1 MLFQNHKHAI
11 VLLTAV
17 MFLSLSLIACG
28 VSPSATVDSD
38 DTPTPTAE
46 SDDSGDTPQD
56 VGKPT
61 LSELVEGNNAFAFDL
76 YQAVR
81 NEDGNLFYS
90 PYSIS
95 AALAMTYAGARS
107 STEEQMANVLHY
119 TLPQDQLHPAFS
131 YLEHRLTDQEADGK
145 EQEEDFI
152 LRIANS
158 IWGHDGYSFLPEYLD
173 LIAENYGADLRTVDF
188 EDAKNRE
195 QARLAINDWISEQTE
210 GKIEELILDEMLTAA
225 TRLVLANAV
234 YFKANWED
242 PFSNATR
249 DDEFYLLDGSAVI
262 VPMMSRKG
270 FANYFEGA
278 GFQAIELPYKGERLQ
293 MVVLLPA
300 EGRFDDIESS
310 LDSDFVKSLL
320 RGFASENIKLYLPRF
335 EYEASFSLADTL
347 AEMGM
352 PDAFAKYQAD
362 FSGIAEMPP
371 SLFITHVEH
380 KAFIAVDETGTEA
393 AAATGVV
400 AEAASEPV
408 VVEVNRPFIFFIRDR
423 DSGAI
428 MFVGRVLNPTT

>member
-1 MLFQNHKHAI
+1 
-11 VLLTAV
+11 
-17 MFLSLSLIACG
+17 
-28 VSPSATVDSD
+28 
-38 DTPTPTAE
+38 
-46 SDDSGDTPQD
+46 
-56 VGKPT
+56 
-61 LSELVEGNNAFAFDL
+61 
-76 YQAVR
+76 
-81 NEDGNLFYS
+81 
-90 PYSIS
+90 
-95 AALAMTYAGARS
+95 
-107 STEEQMANVLHY
+107 MASVLHY

-131 YLEHRLTDQEADGK
+131 YLEHRLTNQEADVK

-173 LIAENYGADLRTVDF
+173 LIAGNYGADLRSVDF
-188 EDAKNRE
+188 EDANNRE
-195 QARLAINDWISEQTE
+195 QARLAINEWISEQTE
-210 GKIEELILDEMLTAA
+210 GKIEELIGNEMLTAS

-249 DDEFYLLDGSAVI
+249 NDEFYLLDGSAVT

-270 FANYFEGA
+270 FANYFEGE

-293 MVVLLPA
+293 MIVLLPA

-310 LDSDFVKSLL
+310 LDNVFVKSLL
-320 RGFASENIKLYLPRF
+320 RGFASEDIKLYLPRF
-335 EYEASFSLADTL
+335 EYEASLSLADTL

-352 PDAFAKYQAD
+352 PDAFDKLQAD

-380 KAFIAVDETGTEA
+380 KAFVAVDETGTEA

-400 AEAASEPV
+400 AEPASEPV
-408 VVEVNRPFIFFIRDR
+408 EVKVNRPFIFLIRDS

>member
-1 MLFQNHKHAI
+1 MLFQNHIRAI
-11 VLLTAV
+11 VFLTAA
-17 MFLSLSLIACG
+17 MFLSLSLIACS

-38 DTPTPTAE
+38 DTPTSSAE
-46 SDDSGDTPQD
+46 SEDSRGTAQD
-56 VGKPT
+56 VGEPA
-61 LSELVEGNNAFAFDL
+61 LSELVDGNNAFAFDL

-81 NEDGNLFYS
+81 NEDGNLFFS

-95 AALAMTYAGARS
+95 TALAMTYAGARS
-107 STEEQMANVLHY
+107 STEEQMASVLHY

-131 YLEHRLTDQEADGK
+131 YLEHRLTDQEADGN

-158 IWGHDGYSFLPEYLD
+158 IWGHDGYSFLPEYID
-173 LIAENYGADLRTVDF
+173 LIAGNYGADLRSVDF
-188 EDAKNRE
+188 EDANNRE
-195 QARLAINDWISEQTE
+195 QARLAINEWISEQTE
-210 GKIEELILDEMLTAA
+210 GKIEELIGNEMLTAS

-249 DDEFYLLDGSAVI
+249 NDEFYLLDGSAVT
-262 VPMMSRKG
+262 VPMMARKG

-293 MVVLLPA
+293 MIVLLPA
-300 EGRFDDIESS
+300 EGWFDEIESG
-310 LDSDFVKSLL
+310 LDTEFVKSLL
-320 RGFASENIKLYLPRF
+320 RGFASEDIKLYLPRF
-335 EYEASFSLADTL
+335 EYEASLSLADTL

-352 PDAFAKYQAD
+352 PVAFDKLQAD
-362 FSGIAEMPP
+362 FSGTAEIPP
-371 SLFITHVEH
+371 NLFISLIEH
-380 KAFIAVDETGTEA
+380 KAFVAVDETGTEA

-408 VVEVNRPFIFFIRDR
+408 VVEVNRPFIFFIRDS
-423 DSGAI
+423 DSGTI
-428 MFVGRVLNPTT
+428 VFVGRVINPTS